1 MTPALAAASG
11 TPPLTTSW
19 LTPAFLAAPGRALS
33 VVRAGVV
40 VVHAASSSLTLLRPM
55 LPARATLLVDSS
67 VVRAATP
74 ALHCCHLRR
83 PMPLEVVTLCVF
95 VMCLTFL

>member
-33 VVRAGVV
+33 VVRAGAVV
-40 VVHAASSSLTLLRPM
+40 VRAASSSLTLLRPM

-67 VVRAATP
+67 VARAATP
-74 ALHCCHLRR
+74 ALRCCRLRR
-83 PMPLEVVTLCVF
+83 RTPLEAVTLCVLVVF
-95 VMCLTFL
+95 LTYL